1 MLKKFTEHIEK
12 QFPFLKYNRFYIA
25 VSGGIDSMVLVHLFQ
40 HFDLEFGLLHCNF
53 KLRGDESDA
62 DMRFIHDY
70 AEENRLHLRIGFF
83 ETEQIA
89 KETKTSI
96 QVTARNLR
104 YDWFNEQMDENNV
117 DFVAT
122 AHHADD
128 NLETFLI
135 NLSRGTGLDG
145 LTGIPAINDRIF
157 RPLLPFSRDEIEQY
171 ATENNIEWR
180 EDSSNESDKYVRNKI
195 RHHIIPLLK
204 ELNPSFL
211 DSFQKTQAYLT
222 DAQSL
227 VKDAEYVVFQEVVT
241 EKEDGT
247 VHFNV
252 DKLLQL
258 PNYKGYLYQWLKQFG
273 FTAWNDIYDLVH
285 TQSGKQVISGDF
297 VLLKDRDFLILYRKE
312 IPKTNSFLI
321 KRENNQVN
329 IPLKLSI
336 CNVSDISVLDRNCIF
351 VDEDQLQFPLTL
363 RRCMVGDYF
372 YPFGM
377 NGKKKLISKYLKDE
391 KISLKD
397 KADIWVLCSENKI
410 VWLVNHRLDERFK
423 VMESTKSII
432 KITIE

>member
-1 MLKKFTEHIEK
+1 
-12 QFPFLKYNRFYIA
+12 
-25 VSGGIDSMVLVHLFQ
+25 
-40 HFDLEFGLLHCNF
+40 
-53 KLRGDESDA
+53 
-62 DMRFIHDY
+62 
-70 AEENRLHLRIGFF
+70 
-83 ETEQIA
+83 
-89 KETKTSI
+89 
-96 QVTARNLR
+96 
-104 YDWFNEQMDENNV
+104 
-117 DFVAT
+117 
-122 AHHADD
+122 
-128 NLETFLI
+128 
-135 NLSRGTGLDG
+135 
-145 LTGIPAINDRIF
+145 
-157 RPLLPFSRDEIEQY
+157 
-171 ATENNIEWR
+171 
-180 EDSSNESDKYVRNKI
+180 
-195 RHHIIPLLK
+195 
-204 ELNPSFL
+204 
-211 DSFQKTQAYLT
+211 
-222 DAQSL
+222 
-227 VKDAEYVVFQEVVT
+227 
-241 EKEDGT
+241 
-247 VHFNV
+247 
-252 DKLLQL
+252 
-258 PNYKGYLYQWLKQFG
+258 LYQWLKQFG

-321 KRENNQVN
+321 NRENNQVN

-336 CNVSDISVLDRNCIF
+336 CNVSDISVLNRNCIF

>member
-1 MLKKFTEHIEK
+1 
-12 QFPFLKYNRFYIA
+12 
-25 VSGGIDSMVLVHLFQ
+25 
-40 HFDLEFGLLHCNF
+40 
-53 KLRGDESDA
+53 
-62 DMRFIHDY
+62 MRFIHDY

-171 ATENNIEWR
+171 ATKNNIKWR

-247 VHFNV
+247 VHFNL

-321 KRENNQVN
+321 NRENNQVN

-336 CNVSDISVLDRNCIF
+336 CNVSDISVLNRNCIF

-397 KADIWVLCSENKI
+397 KADIWVLSSENKI

>member
-1 MLKKFTEHIEK
+1 MLEKFTAHIEK
-12 QFPFLKYNRFYIA
+12 QFPFLQHSQFYVA

-40 HFDLEFGLLHCNF
+40 HFSYEFGIVHCNF

-70 AEENRLHLRIGFF
+70 ADENRLHLRIGFF

-89 KETKTSI
+89 KENKTSI
-96 QVTARNLR
+96 QVTARTLR
-104 YDWFNEQMDENNV
+104 YNWFNEQMDENNV

-135 NLSRGTGLDG
+135 NLSRGTGLEG
-145 LTGIPAINDRIF
+145 LTGIPKQNDRII
-157 RPLLPFSRDEIEQY
+157 RPLLPFTRDEIERY
-171 ATENNIEWR
+171 ARENNVKWR
-180 EDSSNESDKYVRNKI
+180 EDSSNESDKYIRNKI
-195 RHHIIPLLK
+195 RHHIVPLLK

-211 DSFQKTQAYLT
+211 DSFQKTQSYLN

-227 VKDAEYVVFQEVVT
+227 VSDAESIVFQEVVS

-247 VHFNV
+247 YWFDLKN
-252 DKLLQL
+252 LLKL
-258 PNYKGYLYQWLKQFG
+258 PNYNAYLYQWLKEFE
-273 FTAWNDIYDLVH
+273 FTAWNDIYDLV
-285 TQSGKQVISGDF
+285 TAQSGKKVVSDNFI
-297 VLLKDRDFLILYRKE
+297 LLKNRDFLILYRKE
-312 IPKTNSFLI
+312 TTSVDSFLI
-321 KRENNQVN
+321 HKENNQVN
-329 IPLKLSI
+329 IPIKFSI
-336 CNVSDISVLDRNCIF
+336 CNVSDISVAERNCIF
-351 VDEDQLQFPLTL
+351 VDEDELQFPLTL
-363 RRCMVGDYF
+363 RKYIVGDYF

-397 KADIWVLCSENKI
+397 KEHVWVLSSENKI
-410 VWLVNHRLDERFK
+410 VWLVNYRLDDRFK
-423 VMESTKSII
+423 VSNKTKKIV